1 MKKKKIIKCILSI
14 ILIILQLVSTLFIA
28 YSLIL
33 YKGVE
38 TFYRVYGLIILIY
51 LLLFFSYLLLRSI
64 KKKKLISFIIPSILV
79 IILSSILFTGSYYL
93 NKVYKT
99 INEYSN
105 NENMYY
111 SSLITYDKTL
121 NNEKDLK
128 DKKIGIVNDK
138 NDIEGNILPLEVIDK
153 LKLEDNNK
161 IIKYDSTM
169 ELLYALKNKEVDAG
183 FFSSNY
189 IDMFYS
195 MDGFE
200 NIEEETKVLYKYE
213 KEYKSTDEEIKNETA
228 SLNKPFSMLFIG
240 VDSSNDGVTSGYN
253 ADVLLLV
260 TFNPSTLR
268 ATLTSIPRDMY
279 LKTACSN
286 GLYRRINTTTW
297 GSSSS
302 CVVQTVENLFDVDI
316 DYYAKINFKGVVNL
330 VDAVG
335 GIDVDVNYAFCEQNS
350 SRKWGKNTVFV
361 DAGMQHLNG
370 EQALALARNRHK
382 PNDGSSVGK
391 QMAKLCPDR
400 NSGSRNDYQRGKNQ
414 MKVIMGIVN
423 AATKI
428 NDPNKAIDILEK
440 IKSNFQTNIT
450 SKDVMSLY
458 NLGKSLVITD
468 STNLVN
474 VQRLQLS
481 GYNVWGKVYD
491 STSKSYPAVTIPY
504 KGSINDIKNE
514 IKANLNNSKITA
526 IKNIT
531 FDLNNLYKDTVL
543 GQDNYSESSIATLK
557 SLSGYSVSE
566 IKSYASENGIKVKFV
581 DVDTKQEVTI
591 NDWSEYSFY
600 SQKEHKDIILD
611 ELDTITINV
620 KKKLISVPSVDT
632 SENNIEDT
640 STENKTDNDTNTD
653 NNEDTQTN
661 EDLNS
666 NSSIIN

>member
-1 MKKKKIIKCILSI
+1 
-14 ILIILQLVSTLFIA
+14 
-28 YSLIL
+28 
-33 YKGVE
+33 
-38 TFYRVYGLIILIY
+38 
-51 LLLFFSYLLLRSI
+51 
-64 KKKKLISFIIPSILV
+64 
-79 IILSSILFTGSYYL
+79 
-93 NKVYKT
+93 
-99 INEYSN
+99 
-105 NENMYY
+105 
-111 SSLITYDKTL
+111 
-121 NNEKDLK
+121 
-128 DKKIGIVNDK
+128 
-138 NDIEGNILPLEVIDK
+138 
-153 LKLEDNNK
+153 
-161 IIKYDSTM
+161 
-169 ELLYALKNKEVDAG
+169 
-183 FFSSNY
+183 
-189 IDMFYS
+189 
-195 MDGFE
+195 
-200 NIEEETKVLYKYE
+200 
-213 KEYKSTDEEIKNETA
+213 
-228 SLNKPFSMLFIG
+228 MLFIG

-268 ATLTSIPRDMY
+268 ATLTSVPRDMY

-302 CVVQTVENLFDVDI
+302 CAVQTIENLFDVDI

-330 VDAVG
+330 VEAVG

-382 PNDGSSVGK
+382 PNDGSKTGK
-391 QMAKLCPDR
+391 KMAQYCPDR
-400 NSGSRNDYQRGKNQ
+400 TSGSRNDYQRGKNQ

-428 NDPNKAIDILEK
+428 NDPNKAIEILEK

-481 GYNVWGKVYD
+481 GYSVWGKVYD

-504 KGSINDIKNE
+504 NGSISDIKKE

-526 IKNIT
+526 IKDIT
-531 FDLNNLYKDTVL
+531 FDMSNPYKDTVL
-543 GQDNYSESSIATLK
+543 GQDKYSQSSIATLK
-557 SLSGYSVSE
+557 DLSSYSVSS
-566 IKSYASENGIKVKFV
+566 IKSYASSNDLKVKFI
-581 DVDTKQEVTI
+581 DKDTKEEVNI
-591 NDWSEYSFY
+591 DDWSEYSFY

-620 KKKLISVPSVDT
+620 KKKVVSTPT
-632 SENNIEDT
+632 IEDT
-640 STENKTDNDTNTD
+640 STTEDNTTDDTTTETTPSENNTATEEKPVETEETDI
-653 NNEDTQTN
+653 TQ
-661 EDLNS
+661 
-666 NSSIIN
+666 